1 MKSGIK
7 FFRHSP
13 GDGLHYI
20 NDNMTVTINGLLKIG
35 ETSEASILLHTQWI
49 CEKYS
54 LPPLWEMWT
63 RVYPESPMTVTDAQL
78 LVNSAL
84 LYTDHFDLRSDEQI
98 SLVLND
104 LHCIHRGLLANEIYQ
119 RLVARGLK
127 IGTSMTFAKSE
138 TAVAAGKT
146 IG

>member
-1 MKSGIK
+1 MNSGIK

-35 ETSEASILLHTQWI
+35 ETSEASIILHTQWI

-54 LPPLWEMWT
+54 LPPLWELWT
-63 RVYPESPMTVTDAQL
+63 RVYPDTPMTRTDAQL
-78 LVNSAL
+78 LVNGAL
-84 LYTDHFDLRSDEQI
+84 LYTNHFDLRNDEQV

-104 LHCIHRGLLANEIYQ
+104 LQSIHRALLANEIYKY
-119 RLVARGLK
+119 LV
-127 IGTSMTFAKSE
+127 
-138 TAVAAGKT
+138 
-146 IG
+146 

>member
-1 MKSGIK
+1 MNSGIK

-35 ETSEASILLHTQWI
+35 ETSEASIMLHTQWI
-49 CEKYS
+49 CEKYL
-54 LPPLWEMWT
+54 LPPLWELWT
-63 RVYPESPMTVTDAQL
+63 RVYPDTPMTRTDAQL
-78 LVNSAL
+78 LVNGAL
-84 LYTDHFDLRSDEQI
+84 LYTNHFDLRNDEQV

-104 LHCIHRGLLANEIYQ
+104 LHCIHRSLLANEIYR

-127 IGTSMTFAKSE
+127 IATSITFDKAQA
-138 TAVAAGKT
+138 AVSADKT